1 VGITSYSRCEV
12 PGYPGIYTRLAYYIN
27 WMNSIIKSHNDS
39 LYITTT
45 RNPPV
50 DYTCDRNKV
59 PCGCGYKPV
68 KLPTSRIIGGEDAI
82 PNSWSMIVSIRGK
95 LFDGDI
101 NETHFCGGTILN
113 EWYILTA
120 AHCVDNST
128 LSVYLNLTTV
138 AVGIHR
144 HSEPNQTTRKFDRII
159 IHPLWQQGKPFSN
172 DIALLH
178 LSEPL
183 DFETNPFISRTCRP
197 PPMNSTEDIFNYP
210 LNGTTLAAIGW
221 GEVDDSTYPEIL
233 QQVILY
239 AIHNNDSTCANSIYD
254 HEVQLCAGV
263 SDGRKSKYY
272 IIL

>member
-1 VGITSYSRCEV
+1 MGITSYSRCGI
-12 PGYPGIYTRLAYYIN
+12 PGYPGIYTRLAYYID
-27 WMNSIIKSHNDS
+27 WINSIIKIHNES

-45 RNPPV
+45 RSPPV

-59 PCGCGYKPV
+59 QCGCGYKPV

-101 NETHFCGGTILN
+101 NGTHICGGTILN

-120 AHCVDNST
+120 AHCVDNSS
-128 LSVYLNLTTV
+128 LSIYSNLTV
-138 AVGIHR
+138 AIGIHR
-144 HSEPNQTTRKFDRII
+144 HLEQNQTTRKFDRII
-159 IHPLWQQGKPFSN
+159 LHPLWEKGKPLSN

-197 PPMNSTEDIFNYP
+197 PRMNSTEDIFNYP
-210 LNGTTLAAIGW
+210 LNGTILAAIGW
-221 GEVDDSTYPEIL
+221 GLADNLTSPEIL
-233 QQVILY
+233 QQVNLY
-239 AIHNNDSTCANSIYD
+239 AIHHNDSACAHVIHD
-254 HEVQLCAGV
+254 HEVQFCAGV

-272 IIL
+272 TIL